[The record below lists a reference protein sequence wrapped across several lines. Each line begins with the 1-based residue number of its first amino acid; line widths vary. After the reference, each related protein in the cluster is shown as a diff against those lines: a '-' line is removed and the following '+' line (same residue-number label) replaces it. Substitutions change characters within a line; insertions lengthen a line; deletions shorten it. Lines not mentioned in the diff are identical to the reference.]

1 MEIACVEVINEQFQK
16 FVDCPL
22 PATLL
27 VRMHSAIVHVS
38 FLLQKSSFLLHQPWK
53 KEEEDNLH
61 ACQTCEMILLQ
72 RALLIFRCSKDS
84 LEKEDVNAIMNALQQ
99 YWSIPAVDMDVLTI
113 SLQIPL
119 MMFRYGLWDD
129 PDTATLLLS
138 ELGKNPDKATEREI
152 EERRTYLIQ

>member
-1 MEIACVEVINEQFQK
+1 MEMINEQFQK
-16 FVDCPL
+16 FIDCPL

-38 FLLQKSSFLLHQPWK
+38 FLLKKSSSLLHQPWR

-72 RALLIFRCSKDS
+72 RAFLIFRCSKDS
-84 LEKEDVNAIMNALQQ
+84 LNKEDANAIMSALQQ

-138 ELGKNPDKATEREI
+138 ELAKNPSEASEREV
-152 EERRTYLIQ
+152 EQRHTYLIQ